1 VNRLA
6 RKRTPQA
13 VNTGAWLNTYADMI
27 TLVLTFFILLFA
39 FSQINSKKYADIAN
53 ALNGGN
59 KNRIQVPEDY
69 QPGSDFPGTDGQDD
83 GNKSPES
90 SEEDEAEAKESM
102 DALYRILTNYVT
114 DNKLEGDVSLAR
126 MEDEIFIRFGDKIL
140 FDGYSSAMKQSG
152 KDILDILVLGLEE
165 AQNHIESISIAGHT
179 AKVENESV
187 EIDRKLSSARATEV
201 LLYIQ
206 NKDILDAA
214 KLTAVGYGLYKPI
227 ASNDTPEGRAQ
238 NRRVEIYITRKTH
251 EKSTLERFYEL
262 LKDRENN

>member
-1 VNRLA
+1 MNRLA
-6 RKRTPQA
+6 KKRQPQA

-39 FSQINSKKYADIAN
+39 FSQINAKKYSDLAT
-53 ALNGGN
+53 ALSGN
-59 KNRIQVPEDY
+59 KKTIEVPKDY
-69 QPGSDFPGTDGQDD
+69 KPGGDFPGTG
-83 GNKSPES
+83 GNS
-90 SEEDEAEAKESM
+90 SESGSDGSEDSENEAKESM

-126 MEDEIFIRFGDKIL
+126 LGDEIFIRFGDKIL
-140 FDGYSSAMKQSG
+140 FDGYSSALKQSG
-152 KDILDILVLGLEE
+152 KDILDTLVLGLEE
-165 AQNHIESISIAGHT
+165 AQNHIESINIAGHT

-262 LKDRENN
+262 LKDRESN

>member
-1 VNRLA
+1 MA
-6 RKRTPQA
+6 KKREPQA

-39 FSQINSKKYADIAN
+39 FSQINAKKYSDLAN
-53 ALNGGN
+53 ALSGGN
-59 KNRIQVPEDY
+59 KNKIQAPEDY
-69 QPGSDFPGTDGQDD
+69 QPGGDFPGTGENS
-83 GNKSPES
+83 GENS
-90 SEEDEAEAKESM
+90 SENSDNSEAEAKESL
-102 DALYRILTNYVT
+102 DSLYNILTNYVS

-126 MEDEIFIRFGDKIL
+126 IGDEIFIRFGDKIL
-140 FDGYSSAMKQSG
+140 FDGYSSAIKQSG
-152 KDILDILVLGLEE
+152 KDILDTLVLGLEE
-165 AQNHIESISIAGHT
+165 AQNHIESINIAGHT

-262 LKDRENN
+262 LKDRESN